1 MSSLNNTAEGEKV
14 HKHTINS
21 FGFGILFGAKRTHTF
36 CFVDLLLWVFLVGVF
51 FQRKR
56 GKERREKD
64 TFRVSILALE
74 AYRYR
79 QRVVPIEDALFEKR
93 GIHASRERERES
105 KREGEREIRP
115 RSRRR
120 ARSSESI
127 SLLERQSRGER
138 ERDWIPFTLLFSQLS
153 FLSLLGVVAAV
164 KKAKKGG
171 KRGKFGPKRARSGS
185 A

>member
-1 MSSLNNTAEGEKV
+1 M
-14 HKHTINS
+14 
-21 FGFGILFGAKRTHTF
+21 
-36 CFVDLLLWVFLVGVF
+36 GVF

-64 TFRVSILALE
+64 TFRVSILAPLE

-79 QRVVPIEDALFEKR
+79 QRSSLRRIIRKARSTRFE
-93 GIHASRERERES
+93 RERERE
-105 KREGEREIRP
+105 REGEREIRP

-138 ERDWIPFTLLFSQLS
+138 GRERESLDSFYPPLFSIEFFVPFGGGCSRQKGQKREKNRQIWTQAREV
-153 FLSLLGVVAAV
+153 GVGVEASGE
-164 KKAKKGG
+164 KGP
-171 KRGKFGPKRARSGS
+171 RTRD
-185 A
+185 